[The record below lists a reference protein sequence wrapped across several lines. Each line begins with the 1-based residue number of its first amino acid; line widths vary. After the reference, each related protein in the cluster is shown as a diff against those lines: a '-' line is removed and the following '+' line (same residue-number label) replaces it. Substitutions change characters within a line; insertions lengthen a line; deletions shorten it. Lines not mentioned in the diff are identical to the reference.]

1 MMTNPTVSKA
11 LSAYATANS
20 TVPPLIAVAR
30 LYERAT
36 TNARRAR
43 EAVRARRFD
52 EAFAELDRT
61 ITILTALDSVLDM
74 GRGGAVAQDLR
85 RFYRI
90 MIQQVANVPARPDP
104 AAAADAVAR
113 QLGVMAEA
121 WKTVAE
127 TYGIPGAAER
137 STGRHTPSGATT
149 VKGSS
154 ASVIERSMK
163 HANGS
168 LFG

>member
-1 MMTNPTVSKA
+1 MMTTPAVTRA

-20 TVPPLIAVAR
+20 TVPPLIAVTR
-30 LYERAT
+30 LLERAT
-36 TNARRAR
+36 ANVQRAR
-43 EAVRARRFD
+43 EAARDRRFD
-52 EAFAELDRT
+52 DAFAELDRT
-61 ITILTALDSVLDM
+61 ITILSALDSVLDM
-74 GRGGAVAQDLR
+74 NRGGDVAQDLR
-85 RFYRI
+85 QFYRI
-90 MIQQVANVPARPDP
+90 MIHQAASIPARPDP
-104 AAAADAVAR
+104 AAAAGDVAR

-127 TYGIPGAAER
+127 TYGTPHTAERGAGRHPNPGA
-137 STGRHTPSGATT
+137 T